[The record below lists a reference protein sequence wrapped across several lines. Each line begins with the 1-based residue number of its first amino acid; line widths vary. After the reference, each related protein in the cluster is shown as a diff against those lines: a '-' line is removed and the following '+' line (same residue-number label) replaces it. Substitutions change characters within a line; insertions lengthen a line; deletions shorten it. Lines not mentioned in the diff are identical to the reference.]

1 MNISDFFRFAVNLLN
16 NYFLMHTETG
26 TDIFKATAFLKNGEL
41 TAIPTETVYGL
52 GANAL
57 NEDAVLKIYAAK
69 NRPQFN
75 PLIMHVASFEQAKQ
89 FIKDIPV
96 EAVQLAAAFWPGP
109 LTMLF
114 NKQQT
119 VPDLVTAGS
128 KRVAIRVPNHPLTLE
143 LLSQL
148 DFPVAAP
155 SANPSGYVSP
165 TTAQHV
171 YEGLHDKIP
180 YILDGGECG
189 VGVESTIVG
198 WNEDGEIE
206 LYRLGGITVEQ
217 IEAVSGKKIRL
228 HKKVTDNPNT
238 PGQLKSHY
246 ATHTALYLGKFDEL
260 LPTFAGKK
268 IILIN
273 FKQYHPGIP
282 KEQQLILSASGSTDE
297 AAKNLFRM
305 LREVDSMNADVILAE
320 LLPDEGLGRAVNDRL
335 ERAQHSMKL

>member
-1 MNISDFFRFAVNLLN
+1 MN
-16 NYFLMHTETG
+16 TETG
-26 TDIFKATAFLKNGEL
+26 IDITAAANYLKAGEL
-41 TAIPTETVYGL
+41 VAIPTETVYGL
-52 GANAL
+52 AANAL

-75 PLIMHVASFEQAKQ
+75 PLIMHVASFKQAKR
-89 FIKDIPV
+89 FIKDISA
-96 EAVQLAAAFWPGP
+96 EAEQLAAAFWPGP

-114 NKQQT
+114 NKEQL

-128 KRVAIRVPNHPLTLE
+128 KRVAIRVPNHPLTIQ

-165 TTAQHV
+165 TTARHV

-180 YILDGGECG
+180 YILDGGACN

-198 WNEDGEIE
+198 WNENDELE
-206 LYRLGGITVEQ
+206 LYRLGGVAVEE
-217 IEAVSGKKIRL
+217 IEKVTGKKIKH
-228 HKKVTDNPNT
+228 HKKITDNPNA

-246 ATHTALYLGKFDEL
+246 ATNTPLYLGNINEL
-260 LPTFAGKK
+260 LPQFAGKK
-268 IILIN
+268 IVLIN
-273 FKQYHPGIP
+273 FKEQHTAIA
-282 KEQQLILSASGSTDE
+282 KEQQFVLSVNADAGE
-297 AAKNLFRM
+297 AAKNLFRA
-305 LREVDSMNADVILAE
+305 LREADQLQADVILAE

-335 ERAQHSMKL
+335 ERAQHSMKG

>member
-1 MNISDFFRFAVNLLN
+1 MKTEIGIDIKKAATLL
-16 NYFLMHTETG
+16 TE
-26 TDIFKATAFLKNGEL
+26 AEL
-41 TAIPTETVYGL
+41 VAIPTETVYGL
-52 GANAL
+52 AANAL

-89 FIKDIPV
+89 FINDIPD
-96 EAVQLAAAFWPGP
+96 EAEQLAAAFWPGP

-114 NKQQT
+114 TKQKN

-128 KRVAIRVPNHPLTLE
+128 KRVAIRVPNHALTLQ

-198 WNEDGEIE
+198 WNEDDEIE

-217 IEAVSGKKIRL
+217 MEAVIGEKIKQY
-228 HKKVTDNPNT
+228 KKVTDNPNT

-246 ATHTALYLGKFDEL
+246 ATHTPLYLGKIDEL
-260 LPTFAGKK
+260 LPTFAEKK

-273 FKQYHPGIP
+273 FKQFHPDIP
-282 KEQQLILSASGSTDE
+282 KEQQLILSANGSTDE
-297 AAKNLFRM
+297 AAKNLFRV
-305 LREVDSMNADVILAE
+305 LREVDSRNADVILAE
-320 LLPDEGLGRAVNDRL
+320 RLPDEGLGRAVNDRL
-335 ERAQHSMKL
+335 ERAQHSMKS

>member
-1 MNISDFFRFAVNLLN
+1 MK
-16 NYFLMHTETG
+16 TEIGIDVT
-26 TDIFKATAFLKNGEL
+26 TAAKHLTKGEL
-41 TAIPTETVYGL
+41 VAIPTETVYGL
-52 GANAL
+52 AANAL

-75 PLIMHVASFEQAKQ
+75 PLIIHVASFEQAKQ
-89 FIKDIPV
+89 FIKDIPA
-96 EAVQLAAAFWPGP
+96 EAQKLAEAFWPGP

-114 NKQQT
+114 NKKQN

-128 KRVAIRVPNHPLTLE
+128 KRVAIRVPNHTLTLQ

-165 TTAQHV
+165 TSAQHV
-171 YEGLHDKIP
+171 YEGLHDKIS

-189 VGVESTIVG
+189 IGVESTIVG
-198 WNEDGEIE
+198 WNEEGEIE
-206 LYRLGGITVEQ
+206 LYRLGGIAVEK
-217 IEAVSGKKIRL
+217 IESVIEKKISH
-228 HKKVTDNPNT
+228 HKKVTDNPHT

-246 ATHTALYLGKFDEL
+246 ATHTPLYLGKIDEL
-260 LPTFAGKK
+260 LPTFVDKK
-268 IILIN
+268 IILIK
-273 FKQYHPGIP
+273 FKEYHSGIA
-282 KEQQLILSASGSTDE
+282 KEQQLILSKSGSADE
-297 AAKNLFRM
+297 AAKNLFRI

-335 ERAQHSMKL
+335 ERAQHSMKG

>member
-1 MNISDFFRFAVNLLN
+1 MK
-16 NYFLMHTETG
+16 TETG
-26 TDIFKATAFLKNGEL
+26 IDIVKAADYLKNGEL
-41 TAIPTETVYGL
+41 VAIPTETVYGL
-52 GANAL
+52 AANAL

-75 PLIMHVASFEQAKQ
+75 PLIMHVASFEQAKK
-89 FIKDIPV
+89 FIKNIST
-96 EAVQLAAAFWPGP
+96 EAEQLAAAFWPGP

-119 VPDLVTAGS
+119 VSDLVTAGS
-128 KRVAIRVPNHPLTLE
+128 KRVAIRVPNHPLTLQ
-143 LLSQL
+143 LLSQI

-165 TTAQHV
+165 TTAAHV

-198 WNEDGEIE
+198 WNESGEIE
-206 LYRLGGITVEQ
+206 LYRLGGIAVEQ
-217 IEAVSGKKIRL
+217 IEAVVGKKIEH

-246 ATHTALYLGKFDEL
+246 ATHTPLFLGNIDEL
-260 LPTFAGKK
+260 LPQFAGKK
-268 IILIN
+268 IFLIN
-273 FKQYHPGIP
+273 FQQYHPGVS
-282 KEQQLILSASGSTDE
+282 KEQQYVLSASGSKEE
-297 AAKNLFRM
+297 AAKNLFRV

-335 ERAQHSMKL
+335 ERAQHSMKE

>member
-1 MNISDFFRFAVNLLN
+1 MKTAIGN
-16 NYFLMHTETG
+16 
-26 TDIFKATAFLKNGEL
+26 DITTAAAHLQAGEL
-41 TAIPTETVYGL
+41 VAIPTETVYGL
-52 GANAL
+52 AANAL

-75 PLIMHVASFEQAKQ
+75 PLIMHVASFAQAKTY
-89 FIKDIPV
+89 IKDISA
-96 EAVQLAAAFWPGP
+96 EAELLAAAFWPGP

-114 NKQQT
+114 NKQQN

-128 KRVAIRVPNHPLTLE
+128 KRVAIRVPNHPLTIQ

-171 YEGLHDKIP
+171 YEGLNEKIP
-180 YILDGGECG
+180 YILDGGACG

-198 WNEDGEIE
+198 WNENNELE
-206 LYRLGGITVEQ
+206 LYRLGGIAVEA
-217 IEAVSGKKIRL
+217 IEQVIGKKIKH
-228 HKKVTDNPNT
+228 HKKITDNPHT

-246 ATHTALYLGKFDEL
+246 ATHTPLYLGNIDEL
-260 LPTFAGKK
+260 LLQFEGRK

-273 FKQYHPGIP
+273 FNQYHSSIP
-282 KEQQLILSASGSTDE
+282 KEQQFILSANGSNED
-297 AAKNLFRM
+297 AAKNLFRV
-305 LREVDSMNADVILAE
+305 LREADQLPADIIVAE
-320 LLPDEGLGRAVNDRL
+320 RLPDEGLGRAVNDRL
-335 ERAQHSMKL
+335 ERAQHSMKA

>member
-1 MNISDFFRFAVNLLN
+1 MR
-16 NYFLMHTETG
+16 TEIG
-26 TDIFKATAFLKNGEL
+26 NDIAAAAEYLQAGEL
-41 TAIPTETVYGL
+41 VAIPTETVYGL
-52 GANAL
+52 AANAL

-89 FIKDIPV
+89 YIQDVSV
-96 EAVQLAAAFWPGP
+96 EAEQLAAAFWPGP

-114 NKQQT
+114 NKRKN

-128 KRVAIRVPNHPLTLE
+128 NRVAIRVPNHPLTLQ
-143 LLSQL
+143 LLSKI

-171 YEGLHDKIP
+171 YEGLQDKIP
-180 YILDGGECG
+180 YILDGGACG

-198 WNEDGEIE
+198 WNENGELE
-206 LYRLGGITVEQ
+206 LYRLGGIAVEA
-217 IEAVSGKKIRL
+217 IEKVIGKKIK
-228 HKKVTDNPNT
+228 HHQKITDNPNT

-246 ATHTALYLGKFDEL
+246 ATHTPLYLGKIDEL
-260 LPTFAGKK
+260 LLQFAGRK

-273 FKQYHPGIP
+273 FNHYHSSVP
-282 KEQQLILSASGSTDE
+282 KEQQFILSANGSKEE
-297 AAKNLFRM
+297 AAKNLFRV
-305 LREVDSMNADVILAE
+305 LREADQLQADVILAE
-320 LLPDEGLGRAVNDRL
+320 YVPEEGLGRAVNDRL
-335 ERAQHSMKL
+335 ERAQHSMKS

>member
-1 MNISDFFRFAVNLLN
+1 MK
-16 NYFLMHTETG
+16 TEIGIDVT
-26 TDIFKATAFLKNGEL
+26 TAAEHLTKGEL
-41 TAIPTETVYGL
+41 VAIPTETVYGL
-52 GANAL
+52 AANAL

-75 PLIMHVASFEQAKQ
+75 PLIMHAASFEQAKQ
-89 FIKDIPV
+89 FIKDIPF
-96 EAVQLAAAFWPGP
+96 EAEQLAAAFWPGP

-114 NKQQT
+114 NKQQA

-128 KRVAIRVPNHPLTLE
+128 KRVAIRVPNHTLTLQ

-180 YILDGGECG
+180 YILDGGACG

-198 WNEDGEIE
+198 WNEEGEIE
-206 LYRLGGITVEQ
+206 LYRLGGIAVEQ
-217 IEAVSGKKIRL
+217 IEAVIGKKIKH

-246 ATHTALYLGKFDEL
+246 ATHTPLYLGKIDEL
-260 LPTFAGKK
+260 LSTFAGKK

-273 FKQYHPGIP
+273 FKNHHPDIP
-282 KEQQLILSASGSTDE
+282 KEQQFILSASGSTDE
-297 AAKNLFRM
+297 AAKNLFRV

>member
-1 MNISDFFRFAVNLLN
+1 MK
-16 NYFLMHTETG
+16 TEIGIDLT
-26 TDIFKATAFLKNGEL
+26 TAAEHLTKGEL
-41 TAIPTETVYGL
+41 VAIPTETVYGL

-57 NEDAVLKIYAAK
+57 NEDALLKIYAAK

-75 PLIMHVASFEQAKQ
+75 PLIMHVASFEQAKK
-89 FIKDIPV
+89 FIKDIST
-96 EAVQLAAAFWPGP
+96 EAEQLAAAFWPGP

-128 KRVAIRVPNHPLTLE
+128 KRVAIRVPNHPLTLQ

-165 TTAQHV
+165 TTAAHV
-171 YEGLHDKIP
+171 YEGLNDKIP
-180 YILDGGECG
+180 YILDGGACG

-198 WNEDGEIE
+198 WNEEGEIE
-206 LYRLGGITVEQ
+206 LYRLGGIAVEQ
-217 IEAVSGKKIRL
+217 IEAVIGKKIKH
-228 HKKVTDNPNT
+228 HKKVTDNPSA

-246 ATHTALYLGKFDEL
+246 ATHTPLYLGKINEL
-260 LPTFAGKK
+260 LPQFEGTK
-268 IILIN
+268 IFLIN
-273 FKQYHPGIP
+273 FQQYHPHIP
-282 KEQQLILSASGSTDE
+282 KEQQFILSASGSKDE
-297 AAKNLFRM
+297 AAKNLFRV
-305 LREVDSMNADVILAE
+305 LREVDSMNADIILAE

-335 ERAQHSMKL
+335 ERAQHIMKE

>member
-1 MNISDFFRFAVNLLN
+1 MK
-16 NYFLMHTETG
+16 TEIGIDLT
-26 TDIFKATAFLKNGEL
+26 TAAEHLTKGEL
-41 TAIPTETVYGL
+41 VAIPTETVYGL
-52 GANAL
+52 AANAL
-57 NEDAVLKIYAAK
+57 NEDAVLKIYTAK

-75 PLIMHVASFEQAKQ
+75 PLIIHVASFKQAKQ
-89 FIKDIPV
+89 FIKDIPF
-96 EAVQLAAAFWPGP
+96 EAEQLAAAFWPGP

-114 NKQQT
+114 NKQQA

-128 KRVAIRVPNHPLTLE
+128 KRVAIRVPNHTLTLQ

-180 YILDGGECG
+180 YILDGGACG

-198 WNEDGEIE
+198 WNEVGEIE
-206 LYRLGGITVEQ
+206 LYRLGGIAVEQ
-217 IEAVSGKKIRL
+217 IEAIIGKKIKH
-228 HKKVTDNPNT
+228 HKKVTDNPSA

-246 ATHTALYLGKFDEL
+246 ATHTPLYLGKIDEL
-260 LPTFAGKK
+260 LLTFAGKK

-273 FKQYHPGIP
+273 FKNHHPDIP
-282 KEQQLILSASGSTDE
+282 KEHQFILSASASTDE
-297 AAKNLFRM
+297 AAKNLFRV
-305 LREVDSMNADVILAE
+305 LREVDSLNADVILAE
-320 LLPDEGLGRAVNDRL
+320 ILPDEGLGKAVNDRL
-335 ERAQHSMKL
+335 ERAQHSMKS